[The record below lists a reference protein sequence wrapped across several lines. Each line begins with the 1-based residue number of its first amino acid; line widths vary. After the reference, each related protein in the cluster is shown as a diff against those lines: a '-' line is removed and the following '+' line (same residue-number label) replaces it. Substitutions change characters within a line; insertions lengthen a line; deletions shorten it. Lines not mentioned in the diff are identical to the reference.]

1 MKRFRL
7 GLLVLAML
15 VVAGAAA
22 GAAAADPANARNSA
36 PVTITC
42 GSTIYNAV
50 VNGNG
55 LWAPAHDLNSN
66 RVLIP
71 VAFGVQTTVVTDS
84 SGTTTSTDPA
94 QAKGG
99 SAPHGGQAVSCSYHL
114 AFSFPG
120 GSVAIDG
127 TVTGFVTPANG

>member
-1 MKRFRL
+1 VLRFRL
-7 GLLVLAML
+7 GFLALAM

-22 GAAAADPANARNSA
+22 GVAAADPANAPNSA

-50 VNGNG
+50 VNGNSA
-55 LWAPAHDLNSN
+55 WAPAHDLNSN
-66 RVLIP
+66 SVLIP
-71 VAFGVQTTVVTDS
+71 VAFGVETVVVTDT
-84 SGTTTSTDPA
+84 SGTTTSTNPA
-94 QAKGG
+94 EDKGR

-120 GSVAIDG
+120 GSVVING

>member
-7 GLLVLAML
+7 GFLVLAML

-22 GAAAADPANARNSA
+22 GAAAADQANARNSA

-42 GSTIYNAV
+42 GSTVYNAV

-66 RVLIP
+66 SILIP
-71 VAFGVQTTVVTDS
+71 VAFGVQTTVVTDT